1 MGEFGIGQP
10 LSRFEDKRLL
20 KGAGRYIDDVDLP
33 RQAWAYILRSAH
45 ANARLRRVELAA
57 AQAAPGVVAI
67 LTEADLAA
75 DGLGVN
81 EPNIFRKRPDGT
93 PMFWRSHPGLARG
106 VVRYVGDPVA
116 MIVAE
121 SLDQAKD
128 AAELIEID
136 YEVLPAVTA
145 TDVATLPGAAA
156 AWPECPDNISHGF
169 AVGDRA
175 AADAAFARAAH
186 RVRRR
191 YIVTRVHAQFMEP
204 RGALGDYDPRTER
217 FTLYADVQY
226 PHRVREMLA
235 NRIFKLPLSQIR
247 VVAGDIGGAFGIKGW
262 QYVEHRL
269 VLFAARRLGRPVKWR
284 CERSEAILADEHGR
298 DVVAEAEL
306 ALDREGAFLG
316 LKVRTISNIGA
327 YLSADRNMLA
337 TFTSLPA
344 MVGCYAIQAA
354 HVEMVA
360 AITNTNPTAPYR
372 GAGRPEAIYVIE
384 RLIDDAAR
392 ELGLDRLELRR
403 RNLVPAS
410 AMPYKN
416 ALGFTYDCG
425 DFPANMARALAL
437 GDVAGFA
444 LRRDASRRQGR
455 LRGLGVANAVERAAS
470 PGMEFAE
477 IRFDSSGR
485 ATLLMGTKNQ
495 GQGHETTFRQI
506 ASEKLGLA
514 PEDMRYVD
522 GDTDTVAYGMGTMG
536 SRSTV
541 IGGSALSLAADK
553 IVAKAKKIAAH
564 LLEVS
569 EADIAFAEGHFAVA
583 GTDRL
588 LSLKEV
594 ARAAFVPA
602 KLPRGLE
609 PGLFETGSF
618 SPAQDTFPNGC
629 HVCEVEIDPETGAV
643 ALERYSVVDDVGT
656 VVNPKTLKGQIQGG
670 VVQGLGQV
678 LMEEVV
684 YDPET
689 GQLLTASFMD
699 YAMPRAGDLC
709 PMVIESNPVP
719 TKLNPLGVKGAG
731 EAGTVGALPAV
742 MNAIMDAL
750 AGAGVRQFDMPA
762 SPSRVWHA
770 LAVARRA

>member
-10 LSRFEDKRLL
+10 LSRFEDRRLL
-20 KGAGRYIDDVDLP
+20 RGAGRYIDDVSLP
-33 RQAWAYILRSAH
+33 GQAHAYLLRSPH
-45 ANARLRRVELAA
+45 ANARLVRVEVAA
-57 AQAAPGVVAI
+57 AKAAAGVLGVF
-67 LTEADLAA
+67 TEADLAA
-75 DGLGVN
+75 DGLGQN
-81 EPNIFRKRPDGT
+81 EPNIPRKRPDGS
-93 PMFWRSHPGLARG
+93 PMFWRAHPGLARG
-106 VVRYVGDPVA
+106 VVRYVGDPIV
-116 MIVAE
+116 MVVAE
-121 SLDQAKD
+121 SFEQAKD
-128 AAELIEID
+128 AAELIEVE

-145 TDVATLPGAAA
+145 TAAA
-156 AWPECPDNISHGF
+156 TQPGSAAVWPECPDNVSHVF
-169 AVGDRA
+169 EIGDRA
-175 AADAAFARAAH
+175 ATEAGFSRAAH
-186 RVRRR
+186 VVRRR
-191 YIVTRVHAQFMEP
+191 YVITRVHAQFMEP
-204 RGALGDYDPRTER
+204 RGALGHYDPREER

-298 DVVAEAEL
+298 DVVADAEL
-306 ALDREGAFLG
+306 ALDRDGRFLG

-344 MVGCYAIQAA
+344 MVGVYAVPAA
-354 HVEMVA
+354 HVQMTA

-392 ELGLDRLELRR
+392 ELKRDRIELRR
-403 RNLVPAS
+403 RNMIPAA
-410 AMPYKN
+410 AMPCKTV
-416 ALGFTYDCG
+416 LGFTYDCG
-425 DFPANMARALAL
+425 DFPANMEQALAL

-444 LRRDASRRQGR
+444 ARREASARRGR
-455 LRGLGVANAVERAAS
+455 LRGLGIANAVERAAS

-522 GDTDTVAYGMGTMG
+522 GDTDLIAYGMGTMG

-541 IGGSALSLAADK
+541 IGGTALSLAADK

-564 LLEVS
+564 MLEVS
-569 EADIAFAEGHFAVA
+569 DADITFGDGRFTVA
-583 GTDRL
+583 GTDRAIPI
-588 LSLKEV
+588 KEV

-602 KLPRGLE
+602 KLPRGIE

-618 SPAQDTFPNGC
+618 SPPQDTFPNGC

-643 ALERYSVVDDVGT
+643 SLERYSVVDDVGT
-656 VVNPKTLKGQIQGG
+656 VVNPKTLKGQIHGG

-684 YDPET
+684 YDRQS

-699 YAMPRAGDLC
+699 YAMPRADDLC
-709 PMVIESNPVP
+709 AFEVESRPVP

-750 AGAGVRQFDMPA
+750 AAAGVDQFDMPA
-762 SPSRVWHA
+762 SPTRIWQA
-770 LAVARRA
+770 LAAAGRR